1 MCIPGRVESRSQLIS
16 RCRVSPT
23 WASLWSSVVVGGVVV
38 SWCRSVVVVDSARG
52 SGLSQ
57 RLIEGVKGGKSAR
70 VGRGLLARVKNRLEA
85 RKERGKVR
93 TPTVHM
99 LSN

>member
-1 MCIPGRVESRSQLIS
+1 
-16 RCRVSPT
+16 
-23 WASLWSSVVVGGVVV
+23 VV
-38 SWCRSVVVVDSARG
+38 SWCRGVVVVDSARG

-57 RLIEGVKGGKSAR
+57 RPIEGVKCDKSAR
-70 VGRGLLARVKNRLEA
+70 VGRGLLASVRSRLEA
-85 RKERGKVR
+85 RKEHGKVR